1 MRERQPSDG
10 RDRRLDAT
18 KERARVSFLS
28 LSLLFVLTRSGLVAL
43 VFRVFVACSLW
54 LFVLLLGFPLVGC
67 EGARVSQGFVG
78 PVYGS

>member
-1 MRERQPSDG
+1 
-10 RDRRLDAT
+10 
-18 KERARVSFLS
+18 VSFLS
-28 LSLLFVLTRSGLVAL
+28 LSLFFVLTRSGLVAFVL
-43 VFRVFVACSLW
+43 GFSLRVRFW